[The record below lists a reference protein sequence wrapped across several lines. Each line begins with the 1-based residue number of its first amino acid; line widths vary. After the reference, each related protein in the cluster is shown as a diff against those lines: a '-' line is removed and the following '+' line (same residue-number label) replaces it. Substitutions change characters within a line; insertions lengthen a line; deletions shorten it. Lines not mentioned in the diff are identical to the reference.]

1 MKKTENL
8 GNPSLKIEIHSLES
22 FIKTLVQSKK
32 LIIVFTAL
40 FSIITSSYLVTH
52 QPNDQYRSTAVVE
65 IGKFTNLE
73 NEIQFLNSG
82 LKINLALE
90 TTFIQKLVN
99 DNTKVQVASSIK
111 TLGDELLILE
121 TTHFSKKLSIDS
133 LNEMI
138 LYIKDT
144 QEKTIENIKTHSV
157 NSLDAENYLLKN
169 QLDEFKIKSSQKLN
183 IDLPLNK
190 LMSSQKIS
198 SLQSEI
204 NEINEIYLP
213 AVDDRRAAELSS
225 LQSEIDE
232 INEIYLPAVD
242 DRRDAELSS
251 LQREI
256 DEINEISFPYVINNR
271 DSELSDI
278 ERKLSYISGSVS
290 TDIDLDS
297 ATIQQIRAF
306 IPIPLNENSST
317 LDDNNLLYIAALNK
331 EQREFEAEN
340 LSEKL
345 RFAKASSE
353 IQIKTL
359 KSKIGSLNELIEIT
373 EVSSQNEKLEMKY
386 KIKELQDSISEA
398 RAIEKIEIEKIAN
411 ELDILRL
418 SESLLM
424 QQILDNDFK
433 KLTMTNSSNYVRP
446 SLVGQIITYEK
457 LKTPT
462 VAIIIAAFIISLLA
476 SIFMALLINSYR
488 GNKEGSKN

>member
-1 MKKTENL
+1 
-8 GNPSLKIEIHSLES
+8 
-22 FIKTLVQSKK
+22 
-32 LIIVFTAL
+32 
-40 FSIITSSYLVTH
+40 
-52 QPNDQYRSTAVVE
+52 
-65 IGKFTNLE
+65 
-73 NEIQFLNSG
+73 
-82 LKINLALE
+82 
-90 TTFIQKLVN
+90 
-99 DNTKVQVASSIK
+99 
-111 TLGDELLILE
+111 
-121 TTHFSKKLSIDS
+121 
-133 LNEMI
+133 
-138 LYIKDT
+138 
-144 QEKTIENIKTHSV
+144 
-157 NSLDAENYLLKN
+157 
-169 QLDEFKIKSSQKLN
+169 LN

-373 EVSSQNEKLEMKY
+373 EVSS
-386 KIKELQDSISEA
+386 
-398 RAIEKIEIEKIAN
+398 
-411 ELDILRL
+411 
-418 SESLLM
+418 
-424 QQILDNDFK
+424 
-433 KLTMTNSSNYVRP
+433 
-446 SLVGQIITYEK
+446 
-457 LKTPT
+457 
-462 VAIIIAAFIISLLA
+462 
-476 SIFMALLINSYR
+476 
-488 GNKEGSKN
+488 